1 MVSIYWARVEKS
13 LVFGGRS
20 SSSSRI
26 SLLGES
32 SLAPEPDGATDRAS
46 EYQRRDEREDSDR
59 S

>member
-13 LVFGGRS
+13 LVFGGS
-20 SSSSRI
+20 SRRI

-46 EYQRRDEREDSDR
+46 E
-59 S
+59 